1 MFSFAAEPA
10 AKIGNPPQ
18 CHGWG
23 VRQICYD
30 PKDREW
36 RRADQPNKEQRVFN
50 AARAEYQVVLRQS
63 KLQKIRDDT
72 AALRATL
79 RN

>member
-18 CHGWG
+18 CRGMG
-23 VRQICYD
+23 VRQICFD
-30 PKDREW
+30 PKDKEW
-36 RRADQPNKEQRVFN
+36 RRAGEPPKATREMR
-50 AARAEYQVVLRQS
+50 AARAEYADVYRQS
-63 KLQKIRDDT
+63 QLQKQRDTT